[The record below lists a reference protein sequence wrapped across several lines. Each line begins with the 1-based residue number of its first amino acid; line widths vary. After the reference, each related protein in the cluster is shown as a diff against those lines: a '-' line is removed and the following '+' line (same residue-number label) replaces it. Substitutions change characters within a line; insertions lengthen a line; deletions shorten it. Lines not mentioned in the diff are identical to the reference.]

1 MNSVSSIISSFQV
14 CIRVLASSSLSVM
27 AGEGV
32 APVNP
37 EITVPVVPTQ
47 PGGTPPVTNDLGCYG
62 GRAHDLSCRHVG
74 GSSVEESENSPALL
88 EDQEESDDPIVL
100 AKQQLKV
107 MTSLHNVCVNQFF
120 AHETS
125 LKAQMVETK
134 SKRLV
139 PIFFYIGWVW
149 SNMKCSDWQII
160 WKRIWIW
167 ELRHWITFRY
177 PFKALETSLEI

>member
-1 MNSVSSIISSFQV
+1 MNSFSSIISSFQV
-14 CIRVLASSSLSVM
+14 CIRVLASSSSLSVM

-47 PGGTPPVTNDLGCYG
+47 PGGTPPVTNDLAVMEAELMTY
-62 GRAHDLSCRHVG
+62 RAAMLEAAQLKKVKTP
-74 GSSVEESENSPALL
+74 PALL

-120 AHETS
+120 RS
-125 LKAQMVETK
+125 
-134 SKRLV
+134 
-139 PIFFYIGWVW
+139 
-149 SNMKCSDWQII
+149 
-160 WKRIWIW
+160 
-167 ELRHWITFRY
+167 
-177 PFKALETSLEI
+177 